1 MSKKEEIVV
10 LLNGEIDHHRTDT
23 LRQELDKVIE
33 ISRPKRLI
41 LDFSGVTMMDSS
53 GIGLLI
59 GRYKK
64 IRHQGGCL
72 CVRNLSSRADM
83 IFRVSGLYQVIEKL

>member
-1 MSKKEEIVV
+1 MARKEEMAV
-10 LLNGEIDHHRTDT
+10 LLNGEIDHHRAES
-23 LRQELDKVIE
+23 LRAELDKIIE
-33 ISRPKRLI
+33 VSRPKKII

-64 IRHQGGCL
+64 QRDHGGTIS
-72 CVRNLSSRADM
+72 VRNLSSRIDM
-83 IFRVSGLYQVIEKL
+83 IFRVSGLYQVIEKE

>member
-1 MSKKEEIVV
+1 MIV
-10 LLNGEIDHHRTDT
+10 LLNGEIDHHRTIS
-23 LRQELDKVIE
+23 LKKELDHIIE
-33 ISRPKRLI
+33 VSRPETLV

-64 IRHQGGCL
+64 LRSQNAKL
-72 CVRNLSSRADM
+72 AVRKLNSRIDAV
-83 IFRVSGLYQVIEKL
+83 FEVSGLYQVIEKH